1 LRSLLNKDVPAFI
14 CPLSKEIF
22 SDPVILSDGH
32 SYEKEAIIQWLK
44 THSVSPVTGIPLQSR
59 SMIPNNALKQAISH
73 FFGTQPAP
81 QPAPAPAPVHPKRNL
96 YDTIYGH
103 HLPEIE
109 ELEISQEQ
117 KNALTLTAHNTIH
130 GHFTL
135 QFSPTAKDIQ
145 HRLQKLSIR

>member
-1 LRSLLNKDVPAFI
+1 MLDKEIPAFI

-22 SDPVILSDGH
+22 QDPVIISDGH
-32 SYEKEAIIQWLK
+32 SYEREAIIQWFK
-44 THSVSPVTGIPLQSR
+44 THSVSPLTGLPLPSR
-59 SMIPNNALKQAISH
+59 TLIPNHALKQAIHH
-73 FFGTQPAP
+73 FVGAQPAP

-96 YDTIYGH
+96 YDTTYGH

-109 ELEISQEQ
+109 ELNISQEQ

-145 HRLQKLSIR
+145 QRIQKLSIK